1 MPKHL
6 RFEPGGIGEYFDE
19 FGTPTAQYASTC
31 AHCQR
36 ITEFPSKRTMME
48 YVEIC
53 RGCMR
58 LICIECHGKPCFP
71 YDKRADQ
78 QETEYEIKQRLIKDG
93 WRCY

>member
-1 MPKHL
+1 MKRL
-6 RFEPGGIGEYFDE
+6 RFEPGGVGEYFDE

-36 ITEFPSKRTMME
+36 ITEFPSKRRMMD

-58 LICIECHGKPCFP
+58 LICTQCHGKPCKTYEQFVNE
-71 YDKRADQ
+71 K
-78 QETEYEIKQRLIKDG
+78 ETHDELQRRLIKDG